1 MRLLMPLA
9 GLFGIEVEEI
19 TERVRAM
26 AIIYALIGLFL
37 LLGLGF
43 LLAAGFMLV
52 AARLGPLYAALIFAG
67 AFLLLALAV
76 YLGARIGERRHKRQL
91 VDRRRASETGTL
103 LATAAVTALPVMLK
117 APLPVKLGLPLAGLV
132 ALALMRDDDADE
144 D

>member
-1 MRLLMPLA
+1 MRPGRHA
-9 GLFGIEVEEI
+9 RATAWCG
-19 TERVRAM
+19 TERP
-26 AIIYALIGLFL
+26 ALVCVPKAERPMS
-37 LLGLGF
+37 
-43 LLAAGFMLV
+43 LLASLFSRKDERAPL
-52 AARLGPLYAALIFAG
+52 RPLYAALIFAG

-144 D
+144 G